1 MAEKHDRYKE
11 SKDYI
16 MIDKGGYKTR
26 KFLTAKEKAERA
38 KPKAEA
44 AKPAAKAKATSTK
57 AKSSKSEPMSKSKV
71 PMTREKRAERKK
83 IVRDTREI
91 IDRTSPARSV
101 KGKVKKKALDQAP
114 YSDQA
119 KRDDKRKK
127 EPMAAKIYD
136 KTYGNDKWKPK

>member
-11 SKDYI
+11 GRDYV

-26 KFLTAKEKAERA
+26 KFLTAKEKAERD

-57 AKSSKSEPMSKSKV
+57 AKSNKSEPMSKSKV
-71 PMTREKRAERKK
+71 PMTRGKRAERKK

-101 KGKVKKKALDQAP
+101 KGKVKPSAKPVKK
-114 YSDQA
+114 
-119 KRDDKRKK
+119 KK
-127 EPMAAKIYD
+127 KNPLLE
-136 KTYGNDKWKPK
+136 TLGF

>member
-11 SKDYI
+11 GKDYV

-57 AKSSKSEPMSKSKV
+57 ANKSEPMSKSKV

-83 IVRDTREI
+83 IIRDTREI
-91 IDRTSPARSV
+91 IDRTSPARST
-101 KGKVKKKALDQAP
+101 KNKVKKKALDQAP

-119 KRDDKRKK
+119 KRDNKRKK
-127 EPMAAKIYD
+127 EPVAAKTYD

>member
-11 SKDYI
+11 GKDYV

-26 KFLTAKEKAERA
+26 KFLTAKEKAEGA

-44 AKPAAKAKATSTK
+44 AKPAAKAKATST
-57 AKSSKSEPMSKSKV
+57 KSSKSEPMSKSKV

-101 KGKVKKKALDQAP
+101 KGKVTEQT
-114 YSDQA
+114 
-119 KRDDKRKK
+119 KRDAKRKK
-127 EPMAAKIYD
+127 EPVAMKIYD
-136 KTYGNDKWKPK
+136 KVYGKDKVKMK